1 MCPLLATK
9 CTPSREPIRST
20 SANQDSGARL
30 DCNVRVP
37 TSCPSI
43 EAVGGG
49 AARIY
54 RSAWLMSRQLHVDMW
69 VAPSAVLNHQGQEPA
84 ASAAAS
90 PALRLVRLAW

>member
-20 SANQDSGARL
+20 SANQDSDARL

-54 RSAWLMSRQLHVDMW
+54 RSA
-69 VAPSAVLNHQGQEPA
+69 
-84 ASAAAS
+84 
-90 PALRLVRLAW
+90 

>member
-9 CTPSREPIRST
+9 CTPSREPIRTT
-20 SANQDSGARL
+20 SANPRTAAPVLIAACG
-30 DCNVRVP
+30 VP

-54 RSAWLMSRQLHVDMW
+54 RSA
-69 VAPSAVLNHQGQEPA
+69 
-84 ASAAAS
+84 
-90 PALRLVRLAW
+90 